1 MHSIT
6 ATEIIQ
12 KKIQMKTKVL
22 LTVTALVL
30 LAGCQKFG
38 GVGSA
43 IKFSAVTRSDVAGTK
58 AAYSDVVTGGKERID
73 WKAGDQIKLAMRNAE
88 NLTSTT
94 QDYNITGITADG
106 YNSKAGLETDGG
118 GSGLEWG
125 TGDHYFWAAYPST
138 ATLGSASMTVEGTIA
153 DTQTQTYT
161 TTNSGVAMYNSN
173 QTLYLT
179 AGKLVAEANIGDP
192 ISLDFDPAMTTFDFE
207 VGSNTD
213 DDLMIR
219 SFELTTEYAE
229 SEVADANLRAL
240 SGGFT
245 ATYNASMVR
254 TLSTTAA
261 IDSNR
266 SITVSFDSQP
276 ALSQTKKVRFRV
288 IALPQDIQGVT
299 VVFNTTETDS
309 GALGATIP
317 KTHKLRLK
325 QSGSWITF
333 PACGKANITG
343 LLIPGAEWKITFSGP
358 RVQQWTV
365 YDEVVIG
372 VE

>member
-1 MHSIT
+1 MR
-6 ATEIIQ
+6 
-12 KKIQMKTKVL
+12 KKHLLYNLAAVL
-22 LTVTALVL
+22 CLL
-30 LAGCQKFG
+30 LAVSCTKDYTGKR
-38 GVGSA
+38 
-43 IKFSAVTRSDVAGTK
+43 IRFSASTRSGAATK
-58 AAYSDVVTGGKERID
+58 AAYSDVVTSNIERID
-73 WKAGDQIKLAMRNAE
+73 WKAGDIINLAMRNTE
-88 NLTSTT
+88 NPASTT
-94 QDYNITGITADG
+94 QEYSITGISANG
-106 YNSKAGLETDGG
+106 RNSKAGLEVYGG
-118 GSGLEWG
+118 TNGLQWG

-138 ATLGSASMTVEGTIA
+138 ATLGSGSMTVTGTIA
-153 DTQTQTYT
+153 GTQEQSYT
-161 TTNSGVAMYNSN
+161 ATNSGIARYDSD

-179 AGKLVAEANIGDP
+179 AGKLVPESAIGDP

-213 DDLMIR
+213 DDLIIR

-229 SEVADANLRAL
+229 SDIADANLRAL
-240 SGGFT
+240 SGNFT
-245 ATYNASMVR
+245 ATYDASMVR

-261 IDSNR
+261 DASNR
-266 SITVSFDSQP
+266 SITVNFAQQP
-276 ALSQTKKVRFRV
+276 AISQTKKVRFRV
-288 IALPQDIQGVT
+288 IALPQTIQGLT

-309 GALGATIP
+309 GALGATIN
-317 KTHKLRLK
+317 KIHKLRLK